1 MFFSNKNDVN
11 EIMRFLNEFDSYMD
25 NELNDINTDKENK
38 SKKLIQIQDKIL
50 DIAKKLK
57 TKKTEDLKVY
67 GEIMLVCEKL
77 SDGYTNDE
85 ISMKSSDAKINYISK
100 TINEMTLKIN
110 HSISEV
116 STRLKE
122 YKEQNYLNEV
132 DTHLFRGG
140 SMLDLLKGVNSLKDE
155 ITLILKDNYR
165 FALVSEYES
174 EILSDESRKLSKSSM
189 IQAVTIEEAA
199 ASIEEISANISQN
212 RNTTSKMSDYGKKV
226 HASAEQG
233 IVLVNKTLNSMDDI
247 SEATK
252 KAFEAIS
259 IISQIAFQTNILS
272 LNAAVEAA
280 TAGEAGKGFAV
291 VAQEVRTLATKSAE
305 AAKTIENLMKN
316 LTNKTHEGTL
326 TSKNLVDEYNIL
338 NENISETI
346 SLISLVETASK
357 EQEIGINQI
366 NDAVAKI
373 DTFTQENAVIA
384 DKVSSIAKQ
393 NLSFA
398 VKTVEKM
405 KNIHFMGKEDIK
417 IRKNEDNNYGG
428 NERRE

>member
-1 MFFSNKNDVN
+1 MSN
-11 EIMRFLNEFDSYMD
+11 
-25 NELNDINTDKENK
+25 
-38 SKKLIQIQDKIL
+38 
-50 DIAKKLK
+50 
-57 TKKTEDLKVY
+57 
-67 GEIMLVCEKL
+67 
-77 SDGYTNDE
+77 
-85 ISMKSSDAKINYISK
+85 
-100 TINEMTLKIN
+100 
-110 HSISEV
+110 
-116 STRLKE
+116 
-122 YKEQNYLNEV
+122 
-132 DTHLFRGG
+132 
-140 SMLDLLKGVNSLKDE
+140 
-155 ITLILKDNYR
+155 
-165 FALVSEYES
+165 
-174 EILSDESRKLSKSSM
+174 
-189 IQAVTIEEAA
+189 
-199 ASIEEISANISQN
+199 
-212 RNTTSKMSDYGKKV
+212 YGKKV

-247 SEATK
+247 AEATK

-305 AAKTIENLMKN
+305 AAKTIENLMKD

-346 SLISLVETASK
+346 SLISLVEAASK

-373 DTFTQENAVIA
+373 DTFTQENSVIA

-417 IRKNEDNNYGG
+417 IRKNEDNNYEG

>member
-110 HSISEV
+110 HAISEV

-212 RNTTSKMSDYGKKV
+212 RNTTSKMSNYGKKV

>member
-110 HSISEV
+110 HAISEV